1 MLEIF
6 SNYINEQVKLMD
18 TGKQSPYAEGIGEPT
33 NLLGEDPCR
42 FTRLGIEEACW
53 HGKAW

>member
-18 TGKQSPYAEGIGEPT
+18 TSKQSPYTEGIGEPT
-33 NLLGEDPCR
+33 NLLGEEPCR